1 MKMGMIAVI
10 FNEIYGCYYNTVA
23 KILKQAVQGNLTE
36 DKMNKIV
43 CENAFAE
50 SVLTIIPA
58 LREQKWQLLK
68 DDFTTP
74 LKHTPSMPLTN
85 LQKRWLKA
93 ISLDPRIKL
102 FGVTDKGLK
111 DVEPLFTADDYVVF
125 DKYGDGDPYDD
136 EHYIETFHTVL
147 RAINEGR
154 KINVSYTT
162 RRGIPMNKILI
173 PQGIEYSEKDDK
185 FRLIVYSKRE
195 CGVINIARIEK
206 CMLLEKHD
214 CKFKN
219 QFVLHDNYVVLELI
233 DERNALER
241 VMMHFAHFEKQ
252 AERIDSRKYR
262 LKIKYSPMDVTELV
276 IRVLSFGPL
285 VKVVEP
291 DHFKNLIKERLI
303 RQKSCEL
310 DRN

>member
-1 MKMGMIAVI
+1 MI

-23 KILKQAVQGNLTE
+23 KILQQALQGNLTE

-43 CENAFAE
+43 RENAFAE

-58 LREQKWQLLK
+58 LREQKWQLLN

-74 LKHTPSMPLTN
+74 LKHTSSMPLTN

-93 ISLDPRIKL
+93 VSLDPRIKL
-102 FGVTDKGLK
+102 FGVTDKGLES
-111 DVEPLFTADDYVVF
+111 VEPLFTADDYVVF

-136 EHYIETFHTVL
+136 EHYIETFRTVL

-162 RRGIPMNKILI
+162 RRGVPMDKILI

-206 CMLLEKHD
+206 CMLLEKHG

-252 AERIDSRKYR
+252 AERIDNRKYR

-291 DHFKNLIKERLI
+291 DDFKNLIKERLI

-310 DRN
+310 D

>member
-1 MKMGMIAVI
+1 MI

-23 KILKQAVQGNLTE
+23 KILNQAVSGNLT
-36 DKMNKIV
+36 KQQMNKIV

-58 LREQKWQLLK
+58 LEEQKWQLLN
-68 DDFTTP
+68 DDLTSP
-74 LKHTPSMPLTN
+74 LKHSPTMPLTN

-102 FGVTDKGLK
+102 FGVTDKGLEN
-111 DVEPLFTADDYVVF
+111 VQPLFTDDDYVVF
-125 DKYGDGDPYDD
+125 DKYGDSDPYED
-136 EHYIETFHTVL
+136 EHYIEVFRTIL
-147 RAINEGR
+147 RAIHEHR
-154 KINVSYTT
+154 KINISYKTH
-162 RRGIPMNKILI
+162 RGTPISKIYF
-173 PQGIEYSEKDDK
+173 PQSLEYSEKDDK
-185 FRLIVYSKRE
+185 FRLIVYSTRD

-219 QFVLHDNYVVLELI
+219 QFVLRDNYVVLELI
-233 DERNALER
+233 NERNALER

-252 AERIDSRKYR
+252 AERAGDHLYR
-262 LKIKYSPMDVTELV
+262 LRINYSPMDVTELV

-291 DHFKNLIKERLI
+291 DDFKNLIKERLI

-310 DRN
+310 D

>member
-1 MKMGMIAVI
+1 MI
-10 FNEIYGCYYNTVA
+10 FNEIYGCYYSTVA
-23 KILKQAVQGNLTE
+23 KILKQAVHGGLT
-36 DKMNKIV
+36 KQQMNQIV
-43 CENAFAE
+43 SENAFAE

-58 LREQKWQLLK
+58 LQEQKWQLLN
-68 DDFTTP
+68 DDLTTP
-74 LKHTPSMPLTN
+74 LKHTPTMPLTD

-102 FGVTDKGLK
+102 FGVSDKGLEN
-111 DVEPLFTADDYVVF
+111 VEPLFTPDDYVVF

-136 EHYIETFHTVL
+136 AHYIETFRTVL
-147 RAINEGR
+147 RAINEER
-154 KINVSYTT
+154 KINVSYKT
-162 RRGIPMNKILI
+162 RRGMPVSKIFIPKS
-173 PQGIEYSEKDDK
+173 IEYSEKDDK
-185 FRLIVYSKRE
+185 FRLSVYSKRE
-195 CGVINIARIEK
+195 CGIINIARIEK

-219 QFVLHDNYVVLELI
+219 QFILHDNYVVLELI

-252 AERIDSRKYR
+252 AERIEQRKYR

-291 DHFKNLIKERLI
+291 DDFKNLIKQRLL

-310 DRN
+310 D